1 MRRALVIALALAGL
15 LISTGSALAASG
27 DLRVGSPQ
35 DFESPNP
42 LKSVEAINV
51 EAQATQM
58 YDQLIGLKTSDQ
70 SIDYGPTALAKS
82 ADVTPDGKTITFHL
96 RSGIHWSDGRPF
108 SSADALWTFNT
119 ILENKTNQFHG
130 TIEAVKSVSAPDKD
144 TFVLHLSTRDS
155 EFLDK
160 LAVPILPKHVWS
172 KYKIGQ
178 IDKTD
183 GPIPTVTTAPYVLTK
198 WEKLG
203 TTILTR
209 NDKYDTFRSGG
220 KLPDVKRILITYY
233 ANPDSI
239 YRDVAQGN
247 LDYGYGGLP
256 SWAKR
261 AKSDHN
267 PKVHLISS
275 PRGGYWE
282 IAFNSCPKSGSPICS
297 GPGKGV
303 KTAVVQDPAI
313 RKAMAY
319 AIDREKLIPTV
330 YDGQGTTA
338 YSLISPRFKRYF
350 VDRKNT
356 ALGYAYDPAKAKAEL
371 KSGGWNCAAT
381 PCTKNG
387 VKAEFELDTLATS
400 PTFQAMARRVKAD
413 ASKVG
418 IVVDLNFMSDDALN
432 NKIYASGKTKDLY
445 GPTYDA
451 FLWDWDVSGTTPT
464 PIMEVLLSDNAS
476 SDSFYDSKAYDK
488 ALIGARTAT
497 SEEQTVAAVRQ
508 AEAVELRDLPYLP
521 LVHLNAV
528 ELNRTDTWHGWLPSP
543 APRGRPLFELA
554 QQILALKPGPAPAT
568 VSNGAPQAAAVSVD
582 NGWLTTPRSVLIGS
596 LLISLAILGSS
607 FISSGRRRTEPLE
620 WTEE

>member
-1 MRRALVIALALAGL
+1 VRRPHVITAALIALLVGASGA
-15 LISTGSALAASG
+15 SAASG

-42 LKSVEAINV
+42 FKSVEAINV

-58 YDQLIGLKTSDQ
+58 YDQLIGLAPSDQ
-70 SIDYGPTALAKS
+70 SISYGPTALAKG
-82 ADVTPDGKTITFHL
+82 ADVSSDGKTITFHL

-108 SSADALWTFNT
+108 SSADALWTFNAV
-119 ILENKTNQFHG
+119 LENKTNQFHG

-160 LAVPILPKHVWS
+160 LAVPILPKHIWS
-172 KYKIGQ
+172 KYPVEKLDKI
-178 IDKTD
+178 D
-183 GPIPTVTTAPYVLTK
+183 GPVPTVTTAPYVLTK

-203 TTILTR
+203 TTILSR
-209 NDKYDTFRSGG
+209 NEKYDTFRNGG
-220 KLPDVKRILITYY
+220 RLPDIKRILITYY

-239 YRDVAQGN
+239 YRDVSQGN
-247 LDYGYGGLP
+247 LDYGYGGQP
-256 SWAKR
+256 SWARR
-261 AKSDHN
+261 ANADKN
-267 PKVHLISS
+267 PNVQLVSA

-282 IAFNSCPKSGSPICS
+282 IAFNSCPKTGSPICS

-303 KTAVVQDPAI
+303 KTAVVQDAAL
-313 RKAMAY
+313 RKALAY
-319 AIDREKLIPTV
+319 AIQREKLIPTV

-338 YSLISPRFKRYF
+338 YGLISPRFKRYYIE
-350 VDRKNT
+350 RKGT
-356 ALGYAYDPAKAKAEL
+356 PLGYDYSPDKARATL
-371 KSGGWNCAAT
+371 KSGGWDCSQT

-387 VKAEFELDTLATS
+387 VKAEFELDTLTSS
-400 PTFQAMARRVKAD
+400 PTFQSMARRVKAD

-432 NKIYASGKTKDLY
+432 NRIYASGTKKDLY
-445 GPTYDA
+445 APDYDA

-476 SDSFYDSKAYDK
+476 SDSFYASKAFDK
-488 ALIGARTAT
+488 TLIGARTAT
-497 SEEQTVAAVRQ
+497 SEDGTVKAVQ
-508 AEAVELRDLPYLP
+508 DAEAVELKDLPYLP

-528 ELNRTDTWHGWLPSP
+528 ELHRTDTWHGWLPSP
-543 APRGRPLFELA
+543 SPSGRPLWEVA
-554 QQILALKPGPAPAT
+554 QQILALRSGPAPAT
-568 VSNGAPQAAAVSVD
+568 ASSAPAAATTTTDS
-582 NGWLTTPRSVLIGS
+582 GWLTTPRSVLIGS
-596 LLISLAILGSS
+596 LLIGAAILGGS